1 MKKNIFGAIPA
12 INEVA
17 QNIDLN
23 KTVQTPAPATNPQPV
38 GTPAPA
44 APTIE
49 GMVKRN
55 LFRVDPTAQQAAAV
69 GASQVTPE
77 QVAQQLQQQQQAQV
91 AQQTQ
96 KTPVRQTSNNTTRFI
111 DPTDPNAGMAYLN
124 SLYTN
129 PKDEDKMRRSSVAN
143 QRILALGDALRHIGN
158 IYHTVGGAP
167 SQQFNDPVE
176 LERARYEKGKALRDA
191 ANMKYYSYQAQKA
204 QQDAQM
210 RKLELEAAN
219 TASQIASRQQQ
230 IALTAE
236 KNKLQAELLKLRQK
250 GEEAKAKEIE
260 ARIKRIN
267 ELLPGEKRLQDAR
280 VEQSRASANASNASA
295 GYNKARTEHPEKY
308 RSSGKSGY
316 KTVKKRVVTKRNP
329 ITGAPEEWEDR
340 TVSVPDSAYDEEND
354 EFSDYLVDNDE
365 EEDDF
370 SEYERK

>member
-1 MKKNIFGAIPA
+1 MKKGIFGAIPA

-23 KTVQTPAPATNPQPV
+23 KKVPTPAPATNPQPV

-129 PKDEDKMRRSSVAN
+129 PEDEDKMRRSSVAN
-143 QRILALGDALRHIGN
+143 QRILALGDALRQIGN

-204 QQDAQM
+204 KQDAQM

-219 TASQIASRQQQ
+219 TASQITSRQQQ

-260 ARIKRIN
+260 TRINRIN

-280 VEQSRASANASNASA
+280 VEQSKASANASNASA
-295 GYNKARTEHPEKY
+295 GYNKARTKNPKKY
-308 RSSGKSGY
+308 GSAGVAGY
-316 KTVKKRVVTKRNP
+316 KVIKRYEPNEYGPYGNLIKKGKETIERVPTNV
-329 ITGAPEEWEDR
+329 G
-340 TVSVPDSAYDEEND
+340 DEEDD
-354 EFSDYLVDNDE
+354 EFSDYLVGNDQD
-365 EEDDF
+365 DDF
-370 SEYERK
+370 SEFERK